1 MEGMETAP
9 SSVMYGDQLPL
20 GISAKSQR
28 RLFLPATG
36 DSYANDGS
44 NICRIDINA
53 DSMLDTAQSYLMFTF
68 RNDSA
73 DNILLDGGQPLIS
86 RLRVESGGVVLEDI
100 QNYNHL
106 VGGILQ
112 PANAGVSNLQ
122 AQKLQGTLTSASPD
136 NKERVNG
143 VGTLTYGAV
152 ATAGTA
158 SNGAGAIAN
167 ATSRVQCYKLHS
179 ALLDNDKYLP
189 LVLMNA
195 GLTIEI
201 EWDTTGAIGIT
212 NGASA
217 VDWTISAVRYVAHL
231 VDLDRSFY
239 DRLRLVQQNSG
250 GVLQI
255 AGQSFRSFS
264 HSVGTAD
271 VDSNI
276 NIPCRVKS
284 IKSIFWKSSRAT
296 ANTTYFD
303 LTSAGHINTSQYQ
316 LRIGATTYP
325 PTAVNVNAV
334 SNKIEPY
341 MELQKAWGKLGSNI
355 HADWL
360 SGDAY
365 LSSAVPTEGN
375 AGVIRPAPFGID
387 LESFRHEIENG
398 VDTASRSLPMTLQIT
413 HTASG
418 ADATCFIFVLFD
430 SLFYVNM
437 DGSVSVSN

>member
-1 MEGMETAP
+1 MEEVAP
-9 SSVMYGDQLPL
+9 SAVMYGDQLPL

-28 RLFLPATG
+28 RLFMPATG
-36 DSYANDGS
+36 DNYTDSGT

-53 DSMLDTAQSYLMFTF
+53 DSMLDTNQSYLMFNF

-73 DNILLDGGQPLIS
+73 ANIVLDQGQPLIS
-86 RLRVESGGVVLEDI
+86 RIRIESGGVVLEDI
-100 QNYNHL
+100 QNYNQL
-106 VGGILQ
+106 VGGILL
-112 PANAGVSNLQ
+112 PCNAGVSNIQ
-122 AQKLQGTLTSASPD
+122 QQKLSKTLASLSSDNSA
-136 NKERVNG
+136 RTNG
-143 VGTLTYGAV
+143 VGTLTYGTNV
-152 ATAGTA
+152 VSTE
-158 SNGAGAIAN
+158 SNGASALGQN
-167 ATSRVQCYKLHS
+167 DSTTQCYKLHT
-179 ALLDNDKYLP
+179 ALLDNEKYLP

-201 EWDTTGAIGIT
+201 EWDTSGAIGVT
-212 NGASA
+212 NGAVA

-255 AGQSFRSFS
+255 AGQSYRSFS
-264 HSVGTAD
+264 HSITNGT

-284 IKSIFWKSSRAT
+284 IKSIFWKSSRTT
-296 ANTTYFD
+296 ANTTFFD
-303 LTSAGHINTSQYQ
+303 LSSGGHINTTEYQ

-325 PTAVNVNAV
+325 PTSVKVNPL
-334 SNKIEPY
+334 SNKVEPY
-341 MELQKAWGKLGSNI
+341 MELQKSWGKLGSNI
-355 HADWL
+355 HSDWL
-360 SGDAY
+360 SSDVY
-365 LSSAVPTEGN
+365 LSSAVPTVGL
-375 AGVIRPAPFGID
+375 GGPMRVAPFGID

-413 HTASG
+413 HGDPGS
-418 ADATCFIFVLFD
+418 DATCYIFVLFD

>member
-1 MEGMETAP
+1 MAGTAP

-28 RLFLPATG
+28 RLFMPSTG
-36 DSYANDGS
+36 DNYTNDGT

-53 DSMLDTAQSYLMFTF
+53 DSMLDTAQSYLMFNF

-73 DNILLDGGQPLIS
+73 DNIILDSGQPLIS
-86 RLRVESGGVVLEDI
+86 RIRIESGGVVLEDI

-106 VGGILQ
+106 VGGILT

-122 AQKLQGTLTSASPD
+122 QNKLQRTLASLSSDNSA
-136 NKERVNG
+136 RTCG
-143 VGTLTYGAV
+143 VGTLTYGTNV
-152 ATAGTA
+152 AGTE
-158 SNGAGAIAN
+158 SNGGSAISQN
-167 ATSRVQCYKLHS
+167 VNQTQCYKLHT
-179 ALLDNDKYLP
+179 ALLDNEKYLP

-201 EWDTTGAIGIT
+201 EWDTSGSIGVV
-212 NGASA
+212 NGATA
-217 VDWTISAVRYVAHL
+217 VDWSISGVRYVSHL

-239 DRLRLVQQNSG
+239 DRLRMVQQNSG

-255 AGQSFRSFS
+255 AGQSFRSF
-264 HSVGTAD
+264 TASIQNGATN
-271 VDSNI
+271 SNV

-296 ANTTYFD
+296 QNTTFFD
-303 LTSAGHINTSQYQ
+303 LSAGGHLNTSEYQ

-325 PTAVNVNAV
+325 PTSVKVNATT
-334 SNKIEPY
+334 NKIEPY

-360 SGDAY
+360 SSDAY
-365 LSSAVPTEGN
+365 LSSALPTVGL
-375 AGVIRPAPFGID
+375 GGPMRIAPFGLD

-398 VDTASRSLPMTLQIT
+398 VDTSSRSLPMTLQIT
-413 HTASG
+413 HTDAG
-418 ADATCFIFVLFD
+418 ADATCFVFVLFD

>member
-1 MEGMETAP
+1 MEGTAP

-36 DSYANDGS
+36 DSYTNDGT

-53 DSMLDTAQSYLMFTF
+53 DSMLDTAESYLMFNF

-73 DNILLDGGQPLIS
+73 DNILLDVGQPLIS
-86 RLRVESGGVVLEDI
+86 RIRIESGGVVLEDI
-100 QNYNHL
+100 QNYNQL
-106 VGGILQ
+106 VGGILS
-112 PANAGVSNLQ
+112 PANNGVSNIQ
-122 AQKLQGTLTSASPD
+122 ANKLNRTLASASPD

-143 VGTLTYGAV
+143 VGTLTYGNV
-152 ATAGTA
+152 ANGGTA
-158 SNGAGAIAN
+158 SNGESAIAQN
-167 ATSRVQCYKLHS
+167 VNQTQCYKLHT
-179 ALLDNDKYLP
+179 ALLDNEKYLP

-201 EWDTTGAIGIT
+201 EWDTSGAVGIT

-217 VDWTISAVRYVAHL
+217 VDWTISGVRYVAHL

-239 DRLRLVQQNSG
+239 DRLRMVQQNSG

-255 AGQSFRSFS
+255 AGQSFRSF
-264 HSVGTAD
+264 TASIQNGATN
-271 VDSNI
+271 SNI

-284 IKSIFWKSSRAT
+284 IKSVFWKSSRAT
-296 ANTTYFD
+296 QNTTYFD
-303 LTSAGHINTSQYQ
+303 ISSGGHLNTSEYQ

-325 PTAVNVNAV
+325 PTAVKVNATT
-334 SNKIEPY
+334 NKIEPY

-360 SGDAY
+360 SSDAY
-365 LSSAVPTEGN
+365 LSSALPTEGN
-375 AGVIRPAPFGID
+375 AGVVRPAPFGID

-398 VDTASRSLPMTLQIT
+398 VDTSSRSLPMTLSLT
-413 HTASG
+413 HTDAG
-418 ADATCFIFVLFD
+418 ADATCFVFVLFD

>member
-1 MEGMETAP
+1 MEETAP

-28 RLFLPATG
+28 RLFMPATG
-36 DSYANDGS
+36 DNYTDSGT

-53 DSMLDTAQSYLMFTF
+53 DSMLDTAQSYLMFNF

-73 DNILLDGGQPLIS
+73 ANIVLDQGQPLIS
-86 RLRVESGGVVLEDI
+86 RIRIESGGVVLEDI
-100 QNYNHL
+100 QNYNQL
-106 VGGILQ
+106 VGGILL
-112 PANAGVSNLQ
+112 PCNAGVSNIQ
-122 AQKLQGTLTSASPD
+122 QQKLSRTLASLSSDNSA
-136 NKERVNG
+136 RTNG
-143 VGTLTYGAV
+143 VGTLTYGTNVV
-152 ATAGTA
+152 ATE
-158 SNGAGAIAN
+158 SNGASALGQN
-167 ATSRVQCYKLHS
+167 DSTTQCYKLHT
-179 ALLDNDKYLP
+179 ALLDNSKYLP

-201 EWDTTGAIGIT
+201 EWDTSGAIGVT
-212 NGASA
+212 NGAVA

-255 AGQSFRSFS
+255 AGQSYRSFS
-264 HSVGTAD
+264 HSITNGT

-284 IKSIFWKSSRAT
+284 IKSIFWKSSRTT
-296 ANTTYFD
+296 ANTTFFD
-303 LTSAGHINTSQYQ
+303 LSAGGHINTTEYQ

-325 PTAVNVNAV
+325 PTSVKVNPLT
-334 SNKIEPY
+334 NKIEPY
-341 MELQKAWGKLGSNI
+341 MELQKSWGKLGSNI
-355 HADWL
+355 HSDWL
-360 SGDAY
+360 GSDTY
-365 LSSAVPTEGN
+365 LSSAVPTV
-375 AGVIRPAPFGID
+375 GVGGPMRVAPFGID

-413 HTASG
+413 HGDPGS
-418 ADATCFIFVLFD
+418 DATCFIFVLFD

>member
-1 MEGMETAP
+1 MEETAP
-9 SSVMYGDQLPL
+9 SAVMYGDQLPL

-28 RLFLPATG
+28 RLFMPATG
-36 DSYANDGS
+36 DSYTNDGT

-73 DNILLDGGQPLIS
+73 DNIELDAGQPLIS
-86 RLRVESGGVVLEDI
+86 RIRIESGGVVLEDI
-100 QNYNHL
+100 QNYNQL
-106 VGGILQ
+106 VGGVLT
-112 PANAGVSNLQ
+112 PANAGISNLQ
-122 AQKLQGTLTSASPD
+122 GNKLQKTLASASPD
-136 NKERVNG
+136 NGEFVNG
-143 VGTLTYGAV
+143 TGRLTYGDV

-158 SNGAGAIAN
+158 SNGESAIAQN
-167 ATSRVQCYKLHS
+167 GTQVACYKLHT
-179 ALLDNDKYLP
+179 ALLDNEKYLP

-201 EWDTTGAIGIT
+201 EWDTSGAIGIT

-255 AGQSFRSFS
+255 AGQSYRSFS
-264 HSVGTAD
+264 HSITNGT

-284 IKSIFWKSSRAT
+284 IKSIFWKSSRTT

-303 LTSAGHINTSQYQ
+303 LSSGGHINTSEYQ

-325 PTAVNVNAV
+325 PTSVKVNAT

-355 HADWL
+355 HSDWL
-360 SGDAY
+360 DAGGY
-365 LSSAVPTEGN
+365 LSSAVPTEGSN
-375 AGVIRPAPFGID
+375 GVVRPAPFGID

-398 VDTASRSLPMTLQIT
+398 VDTSSRSLPMTLQLT
-413 HTASG
+413 HADPG
-418 ADATCFIFVLFD
+418 ADATCYIFVLFD